1 MRQENIKKITDPRQ
15 VPYDLSDEEQL
26 EFWETHEI
34 TEEFLAKTEEVPAD
48 ERPRRRERTKPIS
61 LRLDESKIERLKA
74 IAEMRDTG
82 YQTLI
87 KEFITERLYE
97 EEKRIGLLSSSSDL
111 APTVQIN
118 ESEQAQQQ
126 QRALLEQAQRQQ
138 EAGRALAQESVEA
151 YAQFLNTPASHF
163 SQQAHYQVMAAKQA
177 YDRLLKSADQDLVQA
192 AHQAYDQALESAD
205 QDLIRAV
212 KQAHNQL
219 LELVDPDL
227 VDSPSVSDLQIEDYE
242 KLSVTK
248 ITELLDT
255 LSTQELQRVRSYEE
269 HINQIYDR
277 MKRPS

>member
-1 MRQENIKKITDPRQ
+1 M
-15 VPYDLSDEEQL
+15 
-26 EFWETHEI
+26 
-34 TEEFLAKTEEVPAD
+34 
-48 ERPRRRERTKPIS
+48 
-61 LRLDESKIERLKA
+61 
-74 IAEMRDTG
+74 
-82 YQTLI
+82 
-87 KEFITERLYE
+87 
-97 EEKRIGLLSSSSDL
+97 
-111 APTVQIN
+111 QIN

-138 EAGRALAQESVEA
+138 EAARALAQESVEA

-177 YDRLLKSADQDLVQA
+177 YDRVLESADQDLVQA

-212 KQAHNQL
+212 KQAHNKL
-219 LELVDPDL
+219 LKLVDPDL

-255 LSTQELQRVRSYEE
+255 LSTQELQRVRNYEE
-269 HINQIYDR
+269 HINQF
-277 MKRPS
+277 STE